1 MRMAFT
7 LDDLPVFPH
16 LALPDGHT
24 PYSVA
29 ARIINSLGRNGVTG
43 VYAFAN
49 SWPLDVDPGY
59 ARILDDW
66 VAAGHHIGNHT
77 HTHPLLNGTSA
88 GDFIHDIS
96 VADDLLAPWIDTA
109 PLRAFRHPLELWG
122 NTEEKR
128 VRVNAHL
135 DRLAYRSAGVTS
147 WFYEWEWDRAW
158 RHLLQTG
165 RTEEAE
171 RLKAEFVDYAAAQV
185 AHDAETCRKVFG
197 HEVIGIGLIHTIAF
211 FTEVADAFF
220 ARLFAEGVAFVPLSE
235 ALDDPAYLP
244 VRIDRHRRVS
254 NLPDQDR
261 RRGWPRT
268 RCGSAEPQG
277 PHRKGIRTGHTAA
290 TCPSRDAGS
299 EHACRDDLIL
309 TDRGLVPLRANQE
322 RPRADRVV
330 RCSSQTLRTAFPS

>member
-29 ARIINSLGRNGVTG
+29 ARIIDSLGRNGVTG

-49 SWPLDVDPGY
+49 SWPLDVDPAH

-88 GDFIHDIS
+88 GDFIQDIS
-96 VADDLLAPWIDTA
+96 VADDLLAPWIARA

-147 WFYEWEWDRAW
+147 WFFEWEWDRAW

-165 RTEEAE
+165 HREEAE

-197 HEVIGIGLIHTIAF
+197 HEVIGIGLMHTLAF
-211 FTEVADAFF
+211 FAEVADAFF
-220 ARLFAEGVAFVPLSE
+220 ARLFAEGVVFVPLSE
-235 ALDDPAYLP
+235 ALDDPAYLRSGSIVTDAFQTYQIKIAAADGRALDAVP
-244 VRIDRHRRVS
+244 PTHKALVERVFE
-254 NLPDQDR
+254 L
-261 RRGWPRT
+261 GT
-268 RCGSAEPQG
+268 
-277 PHRKGIRTGHTAA
+277 
-290 TCPSRDAGS
+290 
-299 EHACRDDLIL
+299 
-309 TDRGLVPLRANQE
+309 PLRP
-322 RPRADRVV
+322 PRHGMLVQDMRAG
-330 RCSSQTLRTAFPS
+330 TA